1 MEGPRP
7 VKKEELA
14 DLINLINYVFRT
26 SSGKMPDMQIC
37 FPLFL
42 SEKNL
47 EHLLIMADNGQ
58 PVSHTG
64 LWLNDFQYFSQTMK
78 VGYLGSVC
86 TEPNYRGM
94 GLATTLM
101 EAVLNHLEE
110 NGVDLLLVSGGRG
123 LYQQAGCL
131 KEGSVNW
138 YSIPKQAPDCRFDI
152 TINPPVA
159 LMNELWIKE
168 PLHSKRSLSNFEAL
182 VEAAALARCIDRES
196 KVYLAGTMDTPLAY
210 IQAVHGHDGS
220 VFIYEWAGERT
231 VLIEI
236 AAFIASLP
244 NSKEVRWPIPS
255 WEKALLSLMPK
266 IKGIAKDTE
275 KLSGT
280 YKIVRFASF
289 IDKIS
294 NYLSERYGLSPIKGC
309 DQEEFQ
315 ALYYEDEAL
324 KLKPKDMQKMLLSGV
339 LPANIPPKMKEA
351 FLQALPLPLP
361 WPIGF
366 DFI

>member
-7 VKKEELA
+7 VKKEEFE

-26 SSGKMPDMQIC
+26 SSGKKPDMEIC

-47 EHLLIMADNGQ
+47 DHLLIMADKGQ
-58 PVSHTG
+58 PVSHAG
-64 LWLNDFQYFSQTMK
+64 LWLNDFHYFGQTMK

-101 EAVLNHLEE
+101 GAVLNHLEE

-138 YSIPKQAPDCRFDI
+138 YSIPKQSPNCCFDI

-168 PLHSKRSLSNFEAL
+168 PLHTKRSLSNFEAL

-196 KVYLAGTMDTPLAY
+196 KVYLAGTRDTPLAY
-210 IQAVHGHDGS
+210 IQAVHGQDGS
-220 VFIYEWAGERT
+220 VFLYEWAGERT

-236 AAFIASLP
+236 AAFIAGLP
-244 NSKEVRWPIPS
+244 NSKEVRWPIPA
-255 WEKALLSLMPK
+255 WEKTLLSLMPK
-266 IKGIAKDTE
+266 INGIAKGTE

-289 IDKIS
+289 IDKAS
-294 NYLSERYGLSPIKGC
+294 SYLSERYGLSPLTGY

-315 ALYYEDEAL
+315 ILLYEDETL
-324 KLKPKDMQKMLLSGV
+324 KLKPNKMQQMLLSGV
-339 LPANIPPKMKEA
+339 WPSNIPPKMKEA
-351 FLQALPLPLP
+351 FLKTLPLPLP